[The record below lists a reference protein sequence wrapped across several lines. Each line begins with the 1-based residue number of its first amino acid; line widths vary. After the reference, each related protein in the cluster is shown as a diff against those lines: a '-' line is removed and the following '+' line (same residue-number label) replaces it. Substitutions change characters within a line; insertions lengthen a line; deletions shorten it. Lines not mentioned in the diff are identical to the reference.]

1 MTERTAPAGLPTRPD
16 AVQLRARRNPRLVI
30 AGVLCAALG
39 GLGAAVVHAETSSS
53 AQVLMAVRDVSRG
66 EVVQTSDLA
75 VVTIGSA
82 PGVNTVPASE
92 LSSLVGGEARVD
104 LPGGSLVGQGAVG
117 EPEVAKGTSQLG
129 LRLAAGRLPVKVM
142 PAGTRVTLVAVT
154 GTRTGADADAGVPSL
169 RVTGQIVS
177 SPVPLADGASYVLDV
192 AVPQASAQQVA
203 DLAAREQLV
212 IVREG
217 GN

>member
-53 AQVLMAVRDVSRG
+53 AQVLMAARDVSRG

-104 LPGGSLVGQGAVG
+104 LPSGSLVGDGAVG

-154 GTRTGADADAGVPSL
+154 GTRTGADDGVPSL

-177 SPVPLADGASYVLDV
+177 TPVPLADGASYVLDV

>member
-53 AQVLMAVRDVSRG
+53 AQVLMAARDVSRG

-104 LPGGSLVGQGAVG
+104 LPSGSLVGDGAVG

-142 PAGTRVTLVAVT
+142 LAGTRVTLVAVT
-154 GTRTGADADAGVPSL
+154 GTRTGADDGVPSL

>member
-53 AQVLMAVRDVSRG
+53 AQVLMAARDVSRG

-104 LPGGSLVGQGAVG
+104 LPSGSLVGDGAVG

-154 GTRTGADADAGVPSL
+154 GTRTGADDGVPSL

-177 SPVPLADGASYVLDV
+177 TPVPLADGASYVLDV

-212 IVREG
+212 IVREA

>member
-53 AQVLMAVRDVSRG
+53 AQVLMAARDVSRG

-104 LPGGSLVGQGAVG
+104 LPSGSLVGDGAVG

-154 GTRTGADADAGVPSL
+154 GTRTGADDGVPSL

>member
-53 AQVLMAVRDVSRG
+53 AQVLMAARDVSRG

-104 LPGGSLVGQGAVG
+104 LPSGSLVGDGAVG

-154 GTRTGADADAGVPSL
+154 GTRTGADDGVPSL

-212 IVREG
+212 IVREA